1 MTLLMTHLM
10 KVQVTEFAPY
20 GSPVVVAI
28 VEPRYTLPGAA
39 EPLWKQVSA
48 HFPARPV
55 MLVSTEANGF
65 RAWAPFQ
72 TGQLL
77 ALLQLETLELHEVDL
92 SLPPVRE
99 DEALPF

>member
-1 MTLLMTHLM
+1 MR
-10 KVQVTEFAPY
+10 VQITEFAPH

-28 VEPRYTLPGAA
+28 VEPRYTVTGAA
-39 EPLWKQVSA
+39 EPVWKRVSA

-55 MLVSTEANGF
+55 MLVSIEPNGF

-72 TGQLL
+72 TAQLL
-77 ALLQLETLELHEVDL
+77 ALLQLETLALRELDL
-92 SLPPVRE
+92 SLPPERE

>member
-1 MTLLMTHLM
+1 MRA
-10 KVQVTEFAPY
+10 QVTEFAPH

-28 VEPRYTLPGAA
+28 VEPRYTRAGAA
-39 EPLWKQVSA
+39 EPVWKQVAA

-55 MLVSTEANGF
+55 MLVSVEPNGF

-77 ALLQLETLELHEVDL
+77 ALLQLETLALREIDL
-92 SLPPVRE
+92 SLPPPRV
-99 DEALPF
+99 DEPLPF